1 MLDGRSGMLARLI
14 VKISPLLIFLAI
26 PQLSFAMS
34 VEEYLAKR
42 VDSTENALQ
51 EVLLAGTGN
60 GFMVA
65 NVVLSLK
72 NQEQLYCLPKNL
84 NLNSTN
90 YRSIIDKELEK
101 SQHKKDEQIETILLF
116 ALMQMFPCK

>member
-1 MLDGRSGMLARLI
+1 MLARLI

>member
-84 NLNSTN
+84 NLNSIN